1 MKGVCVVPQ
10 TYYGCACVFLKDAR
24 LVGKRLRHKL
34 GQGADHLGDADDPS
48 PRASNKRCTTRT
60 PAPPVAPAGCSRG
73 VAVGEL
79 GMENQGS
86 TERAC
91 YGPQVGVRCERV
103 LGRVL
108 TLACTAPLLPRCGC
122 SHPHRGLYIFLFSPS
137 PGAWPHERDWVAAGL
152 GPGAVAT
159 APPTWVCSGREGLRR
174 GCRRAGAVLT
184 WLWCAD

>member
-1 MKGVCVVPQ
+1 M
-10 TYYGCACVFLKDAR
+10 
-24 LVGKRLRHKL
+24 
-34 GQGADHLGDADDPS
+34 GDADDPS

-108 TLACTAPLLPRCGC
+108 TLACTAPLLPRCGS
-122 SHPHRGLYIFLFSPS
+122 SHPHR
-137 PGAWPHERDWVAAGL
+137 
-152 GPGAVAT
+152 
-159 APPTWVCSGREGLRR
+159 C
-174 GCRRAGAVLT
+174 
-184 WLWCAD
+184 